1 MLTLSIYFDA
11 SSISIKQ
18 FDLLRTSAVVLREVA
33 TSDSF
38 VVRNKTTRGNDF
50 TKNNKLVGCWRFHL
64 EVDVSEALRDDM
76 RARNPRILSSR
87 TAAVLGRCAPCCA
100 VCCVCRTAQYSTQLC
115 PWAALCPAVLCCA
128 VLCCSP
134 LLFCVLFRTAQY
146 STRNCKT
153 PKFGSRFFRGSIDSD
168 FRLIWVTGHR
178 WFSWISNET
187 ENGRF
192 RIVPGRIYR
201 HKTENI
207 EVELRTNA
215 DM

>member
-87 TAAVLGRCAPCCA
+87 TAAVLGRCAAPAVLCA
-100 VCCVCRTAQYSTQLC
+100 VCAVQHSKYSTQLC
-115 PWAALCPAVLCCA
+115 PSAVPLSPELLCALLCAVLRCAALCCA
-128 VLCCSP
+128 MLCCSV
-134 LLFCVLFRTAQY
+134 CCSVQQ
-146 STRNCKT
+146 STVQET
-153 PKFGSRFFRGSIDSD
+153 PKPQNLVQD
-168 FRLIWVTGHR
+168 FSGDRLILIFDSYESPVVQLDFQRNRKWSVQNSSR
-178 WFSWISNET
+178 AYI
-187 ENGRF
+187 
-192 RIVPGRIYR
+192 
-201 HKTENI
+201 
-207 EVELRTNA
+207 
-215 DM
+215 